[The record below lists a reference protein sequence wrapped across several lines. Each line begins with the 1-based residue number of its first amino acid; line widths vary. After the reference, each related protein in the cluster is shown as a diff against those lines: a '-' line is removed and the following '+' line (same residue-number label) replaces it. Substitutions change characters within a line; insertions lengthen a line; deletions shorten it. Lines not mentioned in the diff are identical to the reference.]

1 LPPALLRAVFL
12 GPRRALRWGSVTN
25 AKEDRVARTRCGG
38 EWDANQRRVDWEGI
52 ESFRPLLRA
61 YFGHRCRDE
70 NEAEDLLQE
79 TLIKAARYQWGVKD
93 RTRMRGWILR
103 VGSNVL
109 RDHIRK
115 VQRGVVTCND
125 DGALALAVAQDAEP
139 GTGNPDLTYDLG
151 GESVEG
157 DVLLHS
163 LSRVYGD
170 LRDNDRKLLNSY
182 YGGAEDTA
190 ATAEEL
196 RIQRSV
202 VKVRLF
208 RARKRLGKALRR
220 NLREQHGRHSLV
232 ER

>member
-1 LPPALLRAVFL
+1 M
-12 GPRRALRWGSVTN
+12 GPRRALRRGPETC

-38 EWDANQRRVDWEGI
+38 ERDGNQRRVDWDGI
-52 ESFRPLLRA
+52 ENFCPLLRA

-79 TLIKAARYQWGVKD
+79 TLIKAARSQWGVKD
-93 RTRMRGWILR
+93 RSRMKGWILR

-125 DGALALAVAQDAEP
+125 DGAMALAIAQDADP
-139 GTGNPDLTYDLG
+139 CTGNPDLTYDLG

-163 LSRVYGD
+163 LSLVYGD
-170 LRDNDRKLLNSY
+170 LRDQDRSLLNSY

-190 ATAEEL
+190 TTAEEL
-196 RIQRSV
+196 HIQRSV

-220 NLREQHGRHSLV
+220 NLRERHGRRMLV
-232 ER
+232 EK

>member
-1 LPPALLRAVFL
+1 M
-12 GPRRALRWGSVTN
+12 
-25 AKEDRVARTRCGG
+25 ARTRRNG
-38 EWDANQRRVDWEGI
+38 EWDASQRRVDWEGI
-52 ESFRPLLRA
+52 ESFCPLLRA

-79 TLIKAARYQWGVKD
+79 TLIKAARSQWGVKD

-125 DGALALAVAQDAEP
+125 DGALDLAMAKEVDPCAC
-139 GTGNPDLTYDLG
+139 NPDLIYDLG
-151 GESVEG
+151 EDSVEG

-163 LSRVYGD
+163 LSLVYGK
-170 LRDNDRKLLNSY
+170 LRAQDRSLLNSY

-220 NLREQHGRHSLV
+220 DLRERHGQRLLV
-232 ER
+232 EN

>member
-1 LPPALLRAVFL
+1 
-12 GPRRALRWGSVTN
+12 
-25 AKEDRVARTRCGG
+25 
-38 EWDANQRRVDWEGI
+38 
-52 ESFRPLLRA
+52 
-61 YFGHRCRDE
+61 
-70 NEAEDLLQE
+70 LQE
-79 TLIKAARYQWGVKD
+79 TLIKAARSQWGIKD

-125 DGALALAVAQDAEP
+125 EGALVLARAKEVDSGA
-139 GTGNPDLTYDLG
+139 GNPNLTYDLG

-163 LSRVYGD
+163 LGLVYGD
-170 LRDNDRKLLNSY
+170 LRDCDRRLLNSF

-190 ATAEEL
+190 VTAAEL
-196 RIQRSV
+196 SIQRSV

-220 NLREQHGRHSLV
+220 NLRERYGRQLV
-232 ER
+232 VKK

>member
-1 LPPALLRAVFL
+1 M
-12 GPRRALRWGSVTN
+12 
-25 AKEDRVARTRCGG
+25 ARTRGGG
-38 EWDANQRRVDWEGI
+38 EWDANQRRVDWDGI

-79 TLIKAARYQWGVKD
+79 TLIKAARSQWGIKD

-125 DGALALAVAQDAEP
+125 EGALALATAKEVDP
-139 GTGNPDLTYDLG
+139 GTGNPNLTYDLG

-163 LSRVYGD
+163 LSLVYGD
-170 LRDNDRKLLNSY
+170 LRDCDRRLLNSF
-182 YGGAEDTA
+182 YGGDEDTA

-196 RIQRSV
+196 SIQRSV

-220 NLREQHGRHSLV
+220 NLRERYGRHLV
-232 ER
+232 VEK

>member
-1 LPPALLRAVFL
+1 M
-12 GPRRALRWGSVTN
+12 TQ

-38 EWDANQRRVDWEGI
+38 EWDANQRRVDWDGI

-79 TLIKAARYQWGVKD
+79 TLIKAARSQWGVKD
-93 RTRMRGWILR
+93 RSRMRGWILR

-125 DGALALAVAQDAEP
+125 DGALELAIAKDVDP
-139 GTGNPDLTYDLG
+139 CMRNPDLTYDLG

-163 LSRVYGD
+163 LSLVYGN
-170 LRDNDRKLLNSY
+170 LRGHDRRLLNSY
-182 YGGAEDTA
+182 YGGDENTA
-190 ATAEEL
+190 TTAEEL

-220 NLREQHGRHSLV
+220 DLSNRHGRRLLV
-232 ER
+232 EK